1 MSDTLSALEQA
12 QRERAEK
19 AAAIAK
25 AMYDIAND
33 LTYPVDE
40 QGNPYNVHFLIPA
53 LSYHLARC
61 GYRKDPD
68 AAVIIQQPIP
78 GAAEGNLPGVVE
90 DAVRYVPVDAQ
101 GQLPEMF
108 RRQNEDPNMQGEINR
123 AGWAVK
129 THITVDGDTIKGG
142 A

>member
-1 MSDTLSALEQA
+1 MNDTREALEELQR
-12 QRERAEK
+12 QREHNALDLS
-19 AAAIAK
+19 K

-33 LTYPVDE
+33 LTYPVDQ
-40 QGNPYNVHFLIPA
+40 QGNVLNVHFLIPV

-61 GYRKDPD
+61 GYRKDPEK
-68 AAVIIQQPIP
+68 ATIIQQPIP
-78 GAAEGNLPGVVE
+78 GAAQGELPGVVE

-108 RRQNEDPNMQGEINR
+108 RRQEIEPEKINKT
-123 AGWAVK
+123 GWGVK
-129 THITVDGDTIKGG
+129 THITVDGSTIKGG